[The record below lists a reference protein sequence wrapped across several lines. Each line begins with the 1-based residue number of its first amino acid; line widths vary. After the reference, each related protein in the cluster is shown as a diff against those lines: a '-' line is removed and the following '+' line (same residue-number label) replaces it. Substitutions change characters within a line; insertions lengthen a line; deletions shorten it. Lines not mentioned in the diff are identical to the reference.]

1 MPNPNQNPTSD
12 TLQAQLAQLSRDAA
26 LCEMAGGIAHEL
38 NQPLAAIATYAQA
51 CTRMLAN
58 PQADLQQVR
67 LALNEVTT
75 QALRA
80 GELIRALRQRL
91 GHYRA
96 QLGPV
101 NLNELVTAVVFLA
114 EAEAQRAQVQLTLE
128 LAADLPELQLDL
140 LPLQYVLLE
149 LLRNAIEAQHSSAA
163 DQRQIYVGTRQ
174 LPGGE
179 FEVFVRDQGPGVPA
193 ELSHRLLEPLF
204 STRADKAGLG
214 LAIGSSVARAQGG
227 SLGHRANTPTGAEF
241 YLRLL
246 ASEAETA
253 L

>member
-1 MPNPNQNPTSD
+1 MLNPNQNPTPD

-101 NLNELVTAVVFLA
+101 NLNELVTAVVYLA

-128 LAADLPELQLDL
+128 LAAGLPDLQLDL
-140 LPLQYVLLE
+140 LPLQHVLLE
-149 LLRNAIEAQHSSAA
+149 LLRNAIEAQQGTAA
-163 DQRQIYVGTRQ
+163 EQRRICVGTRQ

-179 FEVFVRDQGPGVPA
+179 FEVFVRDQGTGVPA
-193 ELSHRLLEPLF
+193 ELNHRLLEPLF

-214 LAIGSSVARAQGG
+214 LAIGSSVARAHGG
-227 SLGHRANTPTGAEF
+227 SLGHRANTPNGAEF
-241 YLRLL
+241 YLRLP
-246 ASEAETA
+246 ANEAETA

>member
-1 MPNPNQNPTSD
+1 MLNSNLTSAS
-12 TLQAQLAQLSRDAA
+12 LQTQLAQLSRDAA

-101 NLNELVTAVVFLA
+101 SLNEMVTSVVHLA
-114 EAEAQRAQVQLTLE
+114 EGEAQRAHVQLSLE

-140 LPLQYVLLE
+140 LPLQHVLLE
-149 LLRNAIEAQHSSAA
+149 LLRNAIEAQQDTAA
-163 DQRQIYVGTRQ
+163 DARHIYVGTRRV
-174 LPGGE
+174 PGGD
-179 FEVFVRDQGPGVPA
+179 FEVFVRDQGTGVPA

-204 STRADKAGLG
+204 SSRADKAGLG
-214 LAIGSSVARAQGG
+214 LAIGSSVARAHGG
-227 SLGHRANTPTGAEF
+227 SLGHRANTPSGAEF
-241 YLRLL
+241 YLRLP
-246 ASEAETA
+246 AGAAETEP
-253 L
+253 